1 MDDQTQKIDRLIANK
16 KAQAEKLK
24 ELRQIEINNAVTKGL
39 NPNAEMKDSGI
50 EWLGKIPKHWDV
62 KHLKRAFKF
71 FNNIRIPLSSEERA
85 DLENIYDYYGASGII
100 DKVDRYLF
108 DGDFILIGEDGANLV
123 YRSTPL
129 AFKASGKFWVNNH
142 AHILQ
147 PIKGDIDYNTF
158 MLESLDYSIYISG
171 SAQPKLTIEALSSM
185 RVIVPPKDEQ
195 IEIANYLKER
205 TTAIDQ
211 LIKNIEAQI
220 EKLQE
225 LRKIKIYEAVT
236 GKIKVNAYA
245 ESVQILDAN
254 GKLRTVQFT
263 QYAKE
268 QITTMF
274 PSMNDLRSKW
284 NDLQER
290 QHILDELENNGISI
304 DQLMEITKQQD
315 VDPFDL
321 LCFVAFDLKPL
332 TRKQRAD
339 LLKKNKPDFFAHY
352 SERAKEVLNLIL
364 EKYVDYG
371 LNQIRP
377 DIISVEPIAQ
387 QGNPIEIVNE
397 FGGIDEFKKAINELQ
412 TLLYAEA
419 A

>member
-1 MDDQTQKIDRLIANK
+1 MNK
-16 KAQAEKLK
+16 SK
-24 ELRQIEINNAVTKGL
+24 
-39 NPNAEMKDSGI
+39 
-50 EWLGKIPKHWDV
+50 
-62 KHLKRAFKF
+62 
-71 FNNIRIPLSSEERA
+71 
-85 DLENIYDYYGASGII
+85 
-100 DKVDRYLF
+100 
-108 DGDFILIGEDGANLV
+108 
-123 YRSTPL
+123 
-129 AFKASGKFWVNNH
+129 
-142 AHILQ
+142 
-147 PIKGDIDYNTF
+147 
-158 MLESLDYSIYISG
+158 
-171 SAQPKLTIEALSSM
+171 
-185 RVIVPPKDEQ
+185 
-195 IEIANYLKER
+195 IANYLKER

>member
-1 MDDQTQKIDRLIANK
+1 DWEDDDDTD
-16 KAQAEKLK
+16 EPP
-24 ELRQIEINNAVTKGL
+24 TG
-39 NPNAEMKDSGI
+39 G
-50 EWLGKIPKHWDV
+50 G
-62 KHLKRAFKF
+62 
-71 FNNIRIPLSSEERA
+71 
-85 DLENIYDYYGASGII
+85 G
-100 DKVDRYLF
+100 
-108 DGDFILIGEDGANLV
+108 GEPRRK
-123 YRSTPL
+123 Y
-129 AFKASGKFWVNNH
+129 
-142 AHILQ
+142 
-147 PIKGDIDYNTF
+147 
-158 MLESLDYSIYISG
+158 YISEG
-171 SAQPKLTIEALSSM
+171 TVS
-185 RVIVPPKDEQ
+185 IV
-195 IEIANYLKER
+195 
-205 TTAIDQ
+205 
-211 LIKNIEAQI
+211 
-220 EKLQE
+220 
-225 LRKIKIYEAVT
+225 
-236 GKIKVNAYA
+236 A

-263 QYAKE
+263 QFAKE

-274 PSMNDLRSKW
+274 PSMNDFRSKW

-290 QHILDELENNGISI
+290 QHIIDELENNGISI
-304 DQLMEITKQQD
+304 EQLMDITKQQD
-315 VDPFDL
+315 IDPFDL

-352 SERAKEVLNLIL
+352 SEGAKNVLNLIL